1 MSIDITSSKSQTQ
14 PKQSSL
20 YESKTLLCKNK
31 CGYYGNSIQYDGYCS
46 ICFRKLK
53 TNKLSNTTNFK
64 SSFALSSS
72 SFDDTSSLL
81 ASSQSFS
88 FDDGLGLG
96 AAVNNNKQIWNE
108 NANLNKFS
116 SKKDNRKSSTFKLFK
131 RQSNSSIL
139 PPNNNSNST
148 NTASVTPLNLV
159 ETVSKVAD
167 KAVNLVDQSLQNSIL
182 NNLSSTF
189 SNNNENNLI
198 EFYNCLNKL
207 TSSTSNNNNNS
218 SSNLINNL
226 NTTATNI
233 NLIEF
238 EEQFRIIFPQ
248 LYQDL
253 LKQMKQFVDKFLDA
267 FKRKDQSSANNNK
280 QFEVIQEFYKKIYKY
295 IQTSASIKTYL
306 DKLNNIMLQ
315 QNNASNS
322 NLNTNDS
329 SSSSN
334 NQSLDTSSLSQNL
347 SQVSDDVDKLH
358 EGIMIM
364 IESFIN
370 NSIYDFVFPSIMTE
384 FEEQDMNLQKRIR
397 DFYWI
402 TNEMIGTCIDENSIF
417 YRDFYE
423 EALNCKHIYILF
435 LININAY
442 LTLKNKKIKFI
453 NLS

>member
-53 TNKLSNTTNFK
+53 TNRLLNTTNFK

-96 AAVNNNKQIWNE
+96 AAANNNKQIWNE

-116 SKKDNRKSSTFKLFK
+116 SKKDTRRSSTFKLFK
-131 RQSNSSIL
+131 RQSTLLQS
-139 PPNNNSNST
+139 NNSNNST

-189 SNNNENNLI
+189 SSNNENNLI
-198 EFYNCLNKL
+198 EFYNCLNRL
-207 TSSTSNNNNNS
+207 TSSTTSNNNNNSS

-226 NTTATNI
+226 NTSTTNI

-253 LKQMKQFVDKFLDA
+253 IKQMKQFVDKFLDA

-280 QFEVIQEFYKKIYKY
+280 QFEVVQEFYKKIYKY
-295 IQTSASIKTYL
+295 IQTSASIKSYL
-306 DKLNNIMLQ
+306 DKLNNIILQ
-315 QNNASNS
+315 QNNTSNN

-329 SSSSN
+329 SFSSN
-334 NQSLDTSSLSQNL
+334 NQSLDTSNLSQNL
-347 SQVSDDVDKLH
+347 SQASDDVDKLH
-358 EGIMIM
+358 EAIMIM

-423 EALNCKHIYILF
+423 EALNCKH
-435 LININAY
+435 
-442 LTLKNKKIKFI
+442 KFI
-453 NLS
+453 FYIKNIIFYMIVMFS